1 MIYGTA
7 IYLRLV
13 HSVPTANRRSL
24 LRRIQIMTTMI
35 SFGFCCRAVIIL
47 LNVFVFPD
55 MSERWWFDLGT
66 SLFHH
71 PSHNQPTNHAHPSL
85 WQPISRRWSGSRC
98 W

>member
-1 MIYGTA
+1 MHIAFMIYGTA

-35 SFGFCCRAVIIL
+35 SLGFCARAVIIM

-55 MSERWWFDLGT
+55 MSEHWWFDLGT
-66 SLFHH
+66 SPPPSPSSIPDDDHRPRHH
-71 PSHNQPTNHAHPSL
+71 VPRH
-85 WQPISRRWSGSRC
+85 
-98 W
+98 

>member
-71 PSHNQPTNHAHPSL
+71 PSHNPTALTLLL